1 MSPLRLLLQELL
13 GDDGVLL
20 FPSHATPAP
29 FHSQPLFRPFN
40 FAYTNAVI
48 NVLLLPTTQCPL
60 GLGSEGNVPLG
71 IQVRFEGKGWK
82 RTFNAIVNKSVLI
95 RRSPTSHSAK

>member
-1 MSPLRLLLQELL
+1 MCKLGVGLWCLQEVL

-40 FAYTNAVI
+40 FAYTAII
-48 NVLLLPTTQCPL
+48 NVLLLPSTQCPL
-60 GLGSEGNVPLG
+60 GIGSQGVPLG
-71 IQVRFEGKGWK
+71 IQVRQH
-82 RTFNAIVNKSVLI
+82 VLTWDI
-95 RRSPTSHSAK
+95 C